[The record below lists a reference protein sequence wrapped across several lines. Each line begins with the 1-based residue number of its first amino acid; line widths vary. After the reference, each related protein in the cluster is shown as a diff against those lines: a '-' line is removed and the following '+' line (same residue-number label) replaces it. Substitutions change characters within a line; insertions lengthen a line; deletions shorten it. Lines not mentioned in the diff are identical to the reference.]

1 MPHTDEKKSRDVYG
15 FSLYVSLN
23 SFEMKKNKQRINVQ
37 QYVARLNEIQV
48 RMNEIT
54 DLCEAENRMRTAG
67 EDTEFDA
74 LRRESGIITARIQ
87 AANANGG
94 FIEVTS
100 QEEQFDT
107 FLRSLLENR
116 QSGKVVNVLK
126 RDVTFTGQTTTNSG
140 PAPLTIGDIVQ
151 PLEAGLIYDKV
162 GLPILT
168 GLVGDYCW
176 PVVGSVEATIA
187 DETVEL
193 ADTEIDIDA
202 LEPNPVRLGISI
214 KITNE
219 TINKTNGVALQIV
232 KQQLPLAIA
241 RLINR
246 CMFVTAKTDK
256 AYHAKFHGPFTECS
270 HNVQFAGEVPTYKE
284 LVQMKGKVYNAGVEN
299 DGTGA
304 YAMTP
309 EMYAILEA
317 TSRDAGSGRMI
328 IEDGKIS
335 GVPVFQTAR
344 IDGIGF
350 GVWGLEPLGQ
360 FGEMSF
366 IVDPYTGAGGNIT
379 RLVINAGW
387 SMTSLRK
394 EGFCIGKFKT
404 TTAGA

>member
-1 MPHTDEKKSRDVYG
+1 
-15 FSLYVSLN
+15 
-23 SFEMKKNKQRINVQ
+23 MKKNKQRINVQ

-54 DLCEAENRMRTAG
+54 DLCERENRMRTAG
-67 EDTEFDA
+67 EETEFDS

-94 FIEVTS
+94 FVEVTS

-107 FLRSLLENR
+107 FLRGLLENH
-116 QSGKVVNVLK
+116 QSGKVVNVLH
-126 RDVTFTGQTTTNSG
+126 RDAPTFTGQTTANSG
-140 PAPLTIGDIVQ
+140 SIAPITIGDIVQ

-176 PVVGSVEATIA
+176 PVVGNVEATIE
-187 DETVEL
+187 DEGVEL
-193 ADTEIDIDA
+193 ADSEIDIDG
-202 LEPNPVRLGISI
+202 LKPNPVRLGISI

-219 TINKTNGVALQIV
+219 TINKTNGVALAIV

-246 CMFVTAKTDK
+246 CMFVTATTDTG
-256 AYHAKFHGPFTECS
+256 YHAKFHGPFVDCANT
-270 HNVQFAGEVPTYKE
+270 VQFAGAVPTYKE
-284 LVQMKGKVYNAGVEN
+284 LTQMKGKVYNAGVEN
-299 DGTGA
+299 DGTSA
-304 YAMTP
+304 YVMTP

-328 IEDGKIS
+328 IEDGKIA
-335 GVPVFQTAR
+335 GVPVFQTAH
-344 IDGIGF
+344 INGIGF

-360 FGEMSF
+360 FGDMNF

-379 RLVINAGW
+379 PLVINAGS
-387 SMTSLRK
+387 SMSRLRH
-394 EGFCIGKFKT
+394 EGLCVGKFT
-404 TTAGA
+404 TT

>member
-1 MPHTDEKKSRDVYG
+1 
-15 FSLYVSLN
+15 
-23 SFEMKKNKQRINVQ
+23 MKKAKQRINVQ

-54 DLCEAENRMRTAG
+54 DLCEKENRMRTAG
-67 EDTEFDA
+67 EETEFDS

-94 FIEVTS
+94 FVEVTS

-107 FLRSLLENR
+107 FLRGLLD
-116 QSGKVVNVLK
+116 QQTTGKVVNVLR
-126 RDVTFTGQTTTNSG
+126 RDYVGQSTVNGG

-176 PVVGSVEATIA
+176 PVVGNVEASIA
-187 DETVEL
+187 DEAVEL
-193 ADTEIDIDA
+193 ADSEIDIDA
-202 LEPNPVRLGISI
+202 LEPDPVRLGISI

-232 KQQLPLAIA
+232 KQQLPMAIA

-246 CMFVTAKTDK
+246 CMFVTSTSDRG
-256 AYHAKFHGPFTECS
+256 YNAKFHGPFIDCANTMT
-270 HNVQFAGEVPTYKE
+270 FAAEVPTYKE
-284 LVQMKGKVYNAGVEN
+284 LVQMKGKVYNQGVEN

-304 YAMTP
+304 YVMTP

-328 IEDGKIS
+328 IEEGKIA
-335 GVPVFQTAR
+335 GVPVFQTAH
-344 IDGIGF
+344 INGIGF

-360 FGEMSF
+360 FGDMSF
-366 IVDPYTGAGGNIT
+366 IVDPYTGAGANVT
-379 RLVINAGW
+379 RLVINANW
-387 SMTSLRK
+387 SMSSLRK
-394 EGFCIGKFKT
+394 EGFCIGKFNQ
-404 TTAGA
+404 A